1 MRAEEVPTLQ
11 EGSASSAA
19 IAAAGSGTSAGAADS
34 DAAAAVA
41 AALDVGISDASS
53 SIVCEQTT
61 SALVSL
67 APLVSTVASTA

>member
-1 MRAEEVPTLQ
+1 MQ
-11 EGSASSAA
+11 GGSASSAA
-19 IAAAGSGTSAGAADS
+19 IAAAGSSGTSAGATDS
-34 DAAAAVA
+34 DAAAAFA

-67 APLVSTVASTA
+67 APLISTVASTA